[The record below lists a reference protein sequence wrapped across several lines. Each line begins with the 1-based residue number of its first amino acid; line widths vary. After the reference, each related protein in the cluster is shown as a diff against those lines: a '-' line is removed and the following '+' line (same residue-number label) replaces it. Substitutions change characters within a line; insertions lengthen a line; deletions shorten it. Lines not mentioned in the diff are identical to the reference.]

1 MQSIDKQEQ
10 IMKNYNRNQE
20 SSYIQYLEA
29 NNLYGWAMLQRL
41 PIGGPEWDEDL
52 LFINE
57 KLLKNIKLIKHYD
70 EESDNEFILKVDIE
84 YPQKNTWFA
93 WWFTTF
99 AWKNEN

>member
-84 YPQKNTWFA
+84 YPQENT
-93 WWFTTF
+93 
-99 AWKNEN
+99 